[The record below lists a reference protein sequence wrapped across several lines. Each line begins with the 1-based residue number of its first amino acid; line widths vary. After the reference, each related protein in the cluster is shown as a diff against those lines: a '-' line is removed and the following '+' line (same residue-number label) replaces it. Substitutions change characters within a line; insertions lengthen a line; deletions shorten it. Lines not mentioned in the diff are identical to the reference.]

1 MISIITTISYM
12 WECFEIGWT
21 LKTVGVL
28 CSFKIH
34 EFQDFLELLCL
45 NFDTC
50 SVADPAVEDL
60 GEAKLP
66 PIRITTRTRHLD
78 VIEDP

>member
-1 MISIITTISYM
+1 M
-12 WECFEIGWT
+12 WACFEIGRT

-28 CSFKIH
+28 CSFKIQ

-45 NFDTC
+45 NFDTNIYPC

-66 PIRITTRTRHLD
+66 PIRITTTTRHLD